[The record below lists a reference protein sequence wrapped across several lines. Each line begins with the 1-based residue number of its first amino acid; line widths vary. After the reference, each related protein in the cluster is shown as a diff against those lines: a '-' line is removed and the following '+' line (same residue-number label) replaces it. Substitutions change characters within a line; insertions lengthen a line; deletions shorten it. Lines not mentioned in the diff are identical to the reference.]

1 MERRYKLKTFQ
12 VELVAQESAPRMKA
26 GSPAIA
32 AGILRP
38 IFAGLDAD
46 REHMVVLALD
56 QKLKAIGFKVCA
68 SGGMTEAD
76 VDPKTVFRAGLALG
90 AVCLVVAHNHP
101 SGDPT
106 PSAEDVALTQAL
118 KTAGDMIGMKV
129 QDHIILG
136 RGNRFHSFRDS
147 GEVLR

>member
-1 MERRYKLKTFQ
+1 MERRYKLKTFK
-12 VELVAQESAPRMKA
+12 VELVAHESGPRMKA

-46 REHMVVLALD
+46 REHLVVLALD

-68 SGGMTEAD
+68 SGGMAEAN
-76 VDPKTVFRAGLALG
+76 VDPKTVFQAALALG
-90 AVCLVVAHNHP
+90 AVCIVVAHNHP

-106 PSAEDVALTQAL
+106 PSEEDVAMTRAL
-118 KTAGDMIGMKV
+118 RNAGDMIEMKV

-136 RGNRFHSFRDS
+136 KGTFYSFKDS
-147 GEVLR
+147 GREL

>member
-1 MERRYKLKTFQ
+1 MEERYRLKTFQ
-12 VELVAQESAPRMKA
+12 VELVAQESRPRMKA

-46 REHMVVLALD
+46 REHLVVLALD

-76 VDPKTVFRAGLALG
+76 VDPKTVFRAALALG
-90 AVCLVVAHNHP
+90 AVCIVIAHNHP
-101 SGDPT
+101 SGDPA
-106 PSAEDVALTQAL
+106 PSEEDAVMTRELR
-118 KTAGDMIGMKV
+118 KAGEIIGMKV

-136 RGNRFHSFRDS
+136 RGSFYSFRDS
-147 GEVLR
+147 GREL